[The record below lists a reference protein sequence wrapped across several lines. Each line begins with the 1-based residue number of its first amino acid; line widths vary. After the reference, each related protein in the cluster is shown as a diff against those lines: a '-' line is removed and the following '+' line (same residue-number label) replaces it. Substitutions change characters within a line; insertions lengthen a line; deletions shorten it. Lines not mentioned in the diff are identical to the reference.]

1 MRLDMQASHANNQKV
16 VRLLLEFNADYD
28 WADAKGY
35 TALMEAAR
43 DNHVDVV
50 RQVRETASDPPSLP
64 ETLAEALPLCPATR
78 SCRGAGA
85 AGEATDRRKPLAPA
99 SARFGTLPL
108 LAPRRFAAGCC
119 GSLSYREQLVR
130 AAL

>member
-50 RQVRETASDPPSLP
+50 RQVRETVSGPPF
-64 ETLAEALPLCPATR
+64 CPATR

-119 GSLSYREQLVR
+119 GSVSYREQLVR